1 VKGQYY
7 KTRGWNIFLKNNLK
21 IKVMQKLKYDF
32 QYWFDEYVLLS
43 FNDEQK
49 KDMSFILKERKKMN
63 SEKFST
69 LVEKVNELRKKQLVP
84 TA

>member
-1 VKGQYY
+1 
-7 KTRGWNIFLKNNLK
+7 
-21 IKVMQKLKYDF
+21 MQKLKYDF